1 MSSLLTVSSINAA
14 NLYKSDG
21 TSSFYTVSQVPY
33 WSRIAALITW
43 HSSYNGTTQLLGNIP
58 DSTDSSVFAIDILQY
73 YVHKSSVGGGGND
86 HGYLEGFVHQTG
98 KLNTSTIGTRFAAS
112 GTTGFSLDGENAM
125 YISSINYNNY
135 YNSNH
140 DRVTIPWDPNG
151 TQSLSIYVTSAFNP
165 GNVSNYFD
173 YWYAG
178 NHRQVA

>member
-1 MSSLLTVSSINAA
+1 MTSLLTVNSINAT

-21 TSSFYTVSQVPY
+21 TSTFYTVSQVPY
-33 WSRIAALITW
+33 WCRIAADISW

-73 YVHKSSVGGGGND
+73 YVHASGTGGGNND

-98 KLNTSTIGTRFAAS
+98 KLNTSTIGTRFAADP
-112 GTTGFSLDGENAM
+112 TTGFSLDGENAM
-125 YISSINYNNY
+125 FIGSINYNNY

-151 TQSLSIYVTSAFNP
+151 TQSISIYVTNAWNPSNTLNKFN
-165 GNVSNYFD
+165 F
-173 YWYAG
+173 WYTG

>member
-1 MSSLLTVSSINAA
+1 MSSLLTVNSINAA

-21 TSSFYTVSQVPY
+21 TSTFYTVSQVPY
-33 WSRIAALITW
+33 WHQIAANITW
-43 HSSYNGTTQLLGNIP
+43 HSSYEGAAHLLGNIP
-58 DSTDSSVFAIDILQY
+58 DSTDSSIFAIDILQY
-73 YVHKSSVGGGGND
+73 YVHKSSTFTTNND

-98 KLNTSTIGTRFAAS
+98 KLNTSTIGTRFS

-125 YISSINYNNY
+125 FISSLNHNNY

-151 TQSLSIYVTSAFNP
+151 TQSLSIYVTNAFNP
-165 GNVSNYFD
+165 GQTLNYFN
-173 YWYAG
+173 YWYVG